1 MTAPSPAPALHRPRD
16 LDGILALLQQKY
28 FGEHPLSRT
37 PEGAVVAQYF
47 RSRLTSAFQPIVR
60 AADGSVTGHHGLLR
74 VQGETGAPAAP
85 WSVFAQASN
94 DGQLV
99 GLDRLARTVH
109 ALNYFPGAR
118 ADASLFLN
126 VEQRLLTGVSA
137 DHGAYY
143 EAILALLGI
152 APNRVV
158 IVMPPGAADDPAVFV
173 RAAISYRIR
182 GYRVLAQVRSTAESD
197 LAHVF
202 LAEPHFIALDAS
214 PATLKAG
221 ARFVDAFKRRGIHG
235 LARRIETP
243 EQAGAAREAGY
254 DLLAGQ
260 LFGAPA
266 SAPP

>member
-1 MTAPSPAPALHRPRD
+1 MIAPPPALHRPRD
-16 LDGILALLQQKY
+16 LEAILALLQQKY
-28 FGEHPLSRT
+28 FGEHPFSRT
-37 PEGAVVAQYF
+37 PQGAVVARYF

-60 AADGSVTGHHGLLR
+60 AADGTTAGHHGLLR
-74 VQGETGAPAAP
+74 VQGEAGDPASP

-118 ADASLFLN
+118 PDASLFLN

-158 IVMPPGAADDPAVFV
+158 IAMPPGAADNPAVFV

-182 GYRVLAQVRSTAESD
+182 GYRVLAQVRSAAEAD

-202 LAEPHFIALDAS
+202 LADPHYVAIDAS
-214 PATLKAG
+214 PAMLKTG
-221 ARFVDAFKRRGIHG
+221 ARFVEALKRRGIQG
-235 LARRIETP
+235 IARRIETE
-243 EQAGAAREAGY
+243 EQARAAGDAGY
-254 DLLAGQ
+254 ALLAGHH
-260 LFGAPA
+260 FGTPGGARP
-266 SAPP
+266 